1 MNPFMIAFFGMG
13 LLGSNFVRALR
24 KRGEEVHVWNR
35 SPEKAKA
42 LETDGAKVF
51 DSPADAARGAARVH
65 VTLSDDA
72 AVDEVLEKAKDG
84 FSAKTILVDHTT
96 TSPSGTAARAK
107 KWEERGIA
115 FQHAPVFMGPRNAL
129 DATGIMLASGDLA
142 RFDALAPH
150 LEKMTGKLVYLG
162 AQPERAAAMKL
173 LGNLFLI
180 SMVGGLR
187 DVLALAKA
195 EKVPSDDV
203 ISLFELFNPA
213 ASIPARLKAMR
224 KGNFSEASWELSMA
238 RKDARLMIDAA
249 AAAGDP
255 LTLIPAIASE
265 MDRFIEKGHAK
276 DDWTVIAKDVV
287 KS

>member
-1 MNPFMIAFFGMG
+1 MIAFFGMG

-24 KRGEEVHVWNR
+24 KRGEDVHVWNR
-35 SPEKAKA
+35 SREKAKA
-42 LETDGAKVF
+42 LESTGATSF
-51 DSPADAARGAARVH
+51 DDPAEAARGALRVH
-65 VTLSDDA
+65 LTLSDDA
-72 AVDEVLEKAKDG
+72 AVDDVLEKAKAG
-84 FSAKTILVDHTT
+84 FSPATTIVDHTT
-96 TSPSGTAARAK
+96 TSASGTAARAK

-129 DATGIMLASGDLA
+129 ESTGIMLASGELA

-195 EKVPSDDV
+195 ERVPTDDV

-213 ASIPARLKAMR
+213 ASIPARLKSMR
-224 KGNFSEASWELSMA
+224 RATFSDASWELAMA
-238 RKDARLMIDAA
+238 RKDARLMIEAA
-249 AAAGDP
+249 EAAGAP
-255 LTLIPAIASE
+255 LAIIPTIAHE
-265 MDRFIEKGHAK
+265 MDRFIQQGHAK
-276 DDWTVIAKDVV
+276 DDWTVIAKDVIGR
-287 KS
+287 